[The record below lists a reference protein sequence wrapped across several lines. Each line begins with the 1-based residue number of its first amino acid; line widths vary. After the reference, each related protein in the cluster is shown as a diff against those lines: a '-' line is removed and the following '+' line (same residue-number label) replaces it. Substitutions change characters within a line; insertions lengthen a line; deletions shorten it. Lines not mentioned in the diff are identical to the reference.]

1 MSTPYQTFGHRE
13 CFSQDEID
21 KIIKLPISI
30 DLFDILELSADEIIW
45 LPTCEELRRKYI
57 YYKDDR
63 YLDNLLAI
71 YPYHALIY

>member
-1 MSTPYQTFGHRE
+1 MNIPYQTFGHRE

-30 DLFDILELSADEIIW
+30 DLFNILELSADEIVW
-45 LPTCEELRRKYI
+45 LSTCEELRRKYI

-63 YLDNLLAI
+63 YLDSLLDI
-71 YPYHALIY
+71 YPYHALKY

>member
-1 MSTPYQTFGHRE
+1 MNTQYQTFRHRE

-30 DLFDILELSADEIIW
+30 NLFDILELSSDEIVW

-57 YYKDDR
+57 QYKYDR
-63 YLDNLLAI
+63 YLNNLLAI
-71 YPYHALIY
+71 YSYHALIY

>member
-1 MSTPYQTFGHRE
+1 MSIPYQTFGHRG

-30 DLFDILELSADEIIW
+30 DLFDILELSADEIVW

-63 YLDNLLAI
+63 YLDSLLDI
-71 YPYHALIY
+71 YPYHALRY